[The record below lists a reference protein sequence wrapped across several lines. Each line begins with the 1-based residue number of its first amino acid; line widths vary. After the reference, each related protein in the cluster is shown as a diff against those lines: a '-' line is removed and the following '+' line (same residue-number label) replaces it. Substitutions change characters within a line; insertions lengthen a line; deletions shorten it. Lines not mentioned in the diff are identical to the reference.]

1 MRLTSNEL
9 AAGRNSYNAVVLYSI
24 YWLFKG
30 VHAVVNLSVLSQRE
44 AGVRVSKAARVLH
57 VSHLIFYSA
66 SANRY
71 DFASLT
77 KSKDKHRKEMH
88 R

>member
-30 VHAVVNLSVLSQRE
+30 VHAVVNLSVLSQHE
-44 AGVRVSKAARVLH
+44 AGVRVTKAARVSTFSSDFTMLL
-57 VSHLIFYSA
+57 LIEMIS
-66 SANRY
+66 NR
-71 DFASLT
+71 
-77 KSKDKHRKEMH
+77 
-88 R
+88 